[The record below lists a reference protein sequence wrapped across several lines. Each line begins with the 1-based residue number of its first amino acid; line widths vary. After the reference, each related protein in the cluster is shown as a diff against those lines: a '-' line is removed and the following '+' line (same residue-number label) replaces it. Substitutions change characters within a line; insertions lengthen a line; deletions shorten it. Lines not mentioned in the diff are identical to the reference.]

1 MENNIFKFAP
11 NELVQ
16 DAFLCWLF
24 NWINMEED
32 EEDIKIVAKDI
43 LSQIIKDYDEN
54 VNIKDIN
61 FNNFQIMPQYSINL
75 DNYRKYDENNK
86 KIFNEKENIKRLNGR
101 IDILVVVDKY
111 AIIIE
116 DKVNTSEHDFQIF
129 QYKKSLKEK
138 IAEISN
144 KNDLSI
150 DEQQLLN
157 KQVIACYYKIYDE
170 CNIANKSYIDSFF
183 NRERILSIL
192 KKYSNINNL
201 YFLQYISYL
210 EKIEYYSKMCNKI
223 ADLED
228 DNNLKDNM
236 IIDIRYLGLLKN
248 LHKWIENSNVFEKT
262 SIYWGKSNE
271 GTKNTWWENIE
282 INSYVENSKTFSKKA
297 YLKINAYE
305 NDNIKIRLMIGKKA
319 HDVHNNE
326 KRPENIKFIYEYS
339 DLEFNKMK
347 NKDTANWQNCIIAKY
362 QEKNKDYNIQKKEV
376 YKELERKGIIEKIKQ
391 KIKKYEINPGGNS
404 GNYEMTIFTI
414 KTDLNIYS
422 ENVYEELKELV
433 TTLGQC
439 MKNVKID
446 KLQGI

>member
-210 EKIEYYSKMCNKI
+210 EKIEYYSKTCNKI
-223 ADLED
+223 VDLKA
-228 DNNLKDNM
+228 DNNLKKKM
-236 IIDIRYLGLLKN
+236 IIDIRALGLLKE
-248 LHKWIENSNVFEKT
+248 LQKWIENSNVLENT

-271 GTKNTWWENIE
+271 GTKDTWWENIG
-282 INSYVENSKTFSKKA
+282 INCYVEKSKTFSEKA
-297 YLKINAYE
+297 FLKINAYE
-305 NDNIKIRLMIGKKA
+305 EDYIKIRLMIGKKTYN
-319 HDVHNNE
+319 VHNNE
-326 KRPENIKFIYEYS
+326 SRPENIKFIYEYS
-339 DLEFNKMK
+339 DLEFNKV
-347 NKDTANWQNCIIAKY
+347 KDTANWENCIIAKY
-362 QEKNKDYNIQKKEV
+362 QEKNKNYNTQKKEV
-376 YKELERKGIIEKIKQ
+376 YKELENKGIIEKINK
-391 KIKKYEINPGGNS
+391 KIKYSINQGGNS
-404 GNYEMTIFTI
+404 GNYEITIFTI
-414 KTDLNIYS
+414 QTDLNIYS
-422 ENVYEELKELV
+422 ENVYEELKDLV

-439 MKNVKID
+439 LKNVKIN

>member
-24 NWINMEED
+24 NWINIEED

-61 FNNFQIMPQYSINL
+61 FNNLQIMPQYSINL
-75 DNYRKYDENNK
+75 DNYRKYDEDNK
-86 KIFNEKENIKRLNGR
+86 KIFKEKENIKKLNGR

-138 IAEISN
+138 IAEISKKDN
-144 KNDLSI
+144 LCI
-150 DEQQLLN
+150 DEQQLFN

-170 CNIANKSYIDSFF
+170 YNIENKSYIDSFF
-183 NRERILSIL
+183 YRERILNIL

-210 EKIEYYSKMCNKI
+210 EKIEYYSKTCNKI
-223 ADLED
+223 VDLKA
-228 DNNLKDNM
+228 DNNLKEKV
-236 IIDIRYLGLLKN
+236 IIDIRALGLLKE
-248 LHKWIENSNVFEKT
+248 LQKWIENSNCFENT

-271 GTKNTWWENIE
+271 GNKDTWWENIE
-282 INSYVENSKTFSKKA
+282 TNCYVENSKTFSRKA

-305 NDNIKIRLMIGKKA
+305 NENIKIRLMIGKKKYN
-319 HDVHNNE
+319 VHNNE
-326 KRPENIKFIYEYS
+326 SRPEKIKFIYEYS
-339 DLEFNKMK
+339 DFDFNKV
-347 NKDTANWQNCIIAKY
+347 KDTVNWDSCIIAKY
-362 QEKNKDYNIQKKEV
+362 QEKNKNYNTQKNEI
-376 YKELERKGIIEKIKQ
+376 YKELENHGIIEE
-391 KIKKYEINPGGNS
+391 IKKNIKYPINPGGNP
-404 GNYEMTIFTI
+404 GNYEITIFTI
-414 KTDLNIYS
+414 QTDLKVYS

-433 TTLGQC
+433 TTLEQC
-439 MKNVKID
+439 MNNVKIY

>member
-16 DAFLCWLF
+16 DAFLGWLF
-24 NWINMEED
+24 NWINIDED
-32 EEDIKIVAKDI
+32 KENIKIVAKDI
-43 LSQIIKDYDEN
+43 LSEIINDYDES
-54 VNIKDIN
+54 VNTKDIN
-61 FNNFQIMPQYSINL
+61 FSNLQIMLQYPIEL
-75 DNYRKYDENNK
+75 DNYKKYDENNK
-86 KIFNEKENIKRLNGR
+86 SIFKEKENIKKLKGR
-101 IDILVVVDKY
+101 IDILVIVDKY

-138 IAEISN
+138 IAEIDIN
-144 KNDLSI
+144 NNLSAN
-150 DEQQLLN
+150 EQILHN

-170 CNIANKSYIDSFF
+170 CNITNKSYIDSFF
-183 NRERILSIL
+183 DRERILKIL
-192 KKYSNINNL
+192 KKYYNINNL